1 MSIRLAVS
9 PDAAAHSAK
18 NAHAAPG
25 SLDQPQDRTKE
36 VPMVATRFPQVAVY
50 SFGFLHDANVPAWHP
65 ALVADVRH
73 MFRDPHHDPAFRQLT
88 GRDDAVRTRV
98 LSQPGAVAYVYA
110 LADAITAGLGEDTG
124 TVHAMRSLAIGCAG
138 GRHRSVVLADS
149 VTSLL
154 LARGLRARVLH
165 LHIDRPV
172 VDR

>member
-1 MSIRLAVS
+1 MTARLAIS
-9 PDAAAHSAK
+9 PDAAAHPAK

-25 SLDQPQDRTKE
+25 SHVQPQDRTKE
-36 VPMVATRFPQVAVY
+36 GPMVATFPQVAVY
-50 SFGFLHDANVPAWHP
+50 SFGFLHDANVPACHP
-65 ALVADVRH
+65 HLVADVRH
-73 MFRDPHHDPAFRQLT
+73 MFRDPHHDPAVRQLT
-88 GRDDAVRTRV
+88 GRDDAVRVRV
-98 LSQPGAVAYVYA
+98 LSQPGAVDYVYA

-124 TVHAMRSLAIGCAG
+124 TVFAMRSLAIGCAG

-154 LARGLRARVLH
+154 LARGIRARVLH